1 MGIRKIKTIKNM
13 NIRILYRTFFAFY
26 ILLTTGCDPEQ
37 ESWDIC
43 KLNEHLGIDLT
54 SSSIVLSASDGGG
67 KRKDISYE
75 HYFWTLYSPVPVK
88 MPSEIKTIFPLE
100 GDIKYIESRMY
111 KKKMKI
117 SQAQYAFFSDWKKN
131 GYIFRAKVVRT
142 LRGDFLVVER
152 IREK

>member
-1 MGIRKIKTIKNM
+1 M

-43 KLNEHLGIDLT
+43 KLNEHLGIDLP

-75 HYFWTLYSPVPVK
+75 HYFWTLYSPVHKKFYLFFKIYVK
-88 MPSEIKTIFPLE
+88 SCFLLCFIKAYCSSFAPNL
-100 GDIKYIESRMY
+100 
-111 KKKMKI
+111 
-117 SQAQYAFFSDWKKN
+117 
-131 GYIFRAKVVRT
+131 
-142 LRGDFLVVER
+142 L
-152 IREK
+152 

>member
-1 MGIRKIKTIKNM
+1 
-13 NIRILYRTFFAFY
+13 
-26 ILLTTGCDPEQ
+26 
-37 ESWDIC
+37 
-43 KLNEHLGIDLT
+43 
-54 SSSIVLSASDGGG
+54 
-67 KRKDISYE
+67 
-75 HYFWTLYSPVPVK
+75 

-117 SQAQYAFFSDWKKN
+117 SQAQYDWGKN

-152 IREK
+152 VREK

>member
-43 KLNEHLGIDLT
+43 KLNEHLGIDLP

-67 KRKDISYE
+67 KRKDI
-75 HYFWTLYSPVPVK
+75 
-88 MPSEIKTIFPLE
+88 
-100 GDIKYIESRMY
+100 
-111 KKKMKI
+111 
-117 SQAQYAFFSDWKKN
+117 
-131 GYIFRAKVVRT
+131 RT
-142 LRGDFLVVER
+142 LFLDFIFSCSSQDALR
-152 IREK
+152 NKNYISSGR

>member
-1 MGIRKIKTIKNM
+1 M
-13 NIRILYRTFFAFY
+13 
-26 ILLTTGCDPEQ
+26 P
-37 ESWDIC
+37 
-43 KLNEHLGIDLT
+43 

-117 SQAQYAFFSDWKKN
+117 SQAQYAFLANWKKMV
-131 GYIFRAKVVRT
+131 IFFVLK
-142 LRGDFLVVER
+142 L
-152 IREK
+152 